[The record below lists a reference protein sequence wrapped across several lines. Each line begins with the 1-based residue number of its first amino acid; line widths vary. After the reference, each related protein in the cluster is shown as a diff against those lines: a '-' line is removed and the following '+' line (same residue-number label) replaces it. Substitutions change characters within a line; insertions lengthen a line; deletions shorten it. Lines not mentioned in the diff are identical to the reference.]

1 MSSFNWD
8 DVSSN
13 SIKDIKNEI
22 KKIDS
27 NYKIVRGKKEEFIN
41 ALNELIQKKNESEK
55 KTDKIKEVLYQKTD
69 N

>member
-41 ALNELIQKKNESEK
+41 YLN
-55 KTDKIKEVLYQKTD
+55 
-69 N
+69 